1 MNPLERGQLGL
12 MRVQAVGGALA
23 VLLAVSIAEVVNAAI
38 GLIPSGL
45 VISAVALLLVYPAL
59 VAPGRLFRS
68 WGWKSQ
74 DEELHLAYGIWTK
87 METIVPFRRV
97 QHIDVRQ
104 NALERAFGVTALVLH
119 TAGTLNSRVVLPG
132 LTRET
137 AEALR
142 DEARAV
148 IAKEADV

>member
-1 MNPLERGQLGL
+1 MNPLEPGQLGL
-12 MRVQAVGGALA
+12 MRVQAIGGAAAALI
-23 VLLAVSIAEVVNAAI
+23 AVSIAEVVNAAI
-38 GLIPSGL
+38 GLIPSGII
-45 VISAVALLLVYPAL
+45 VSVVALLLIYPTFI
-59 VAPGRLFRS
+59 APGRLFRS
-68 WGWKSQ
+68 WGWKSE

-104 NALERAFGVTALVLH
+104 NALERTFGVTALVLH

-132 LTRET
+132 LSRET
-137 AEALR
+137 AEAIR

-148 IAKEADV
+148 IARESDV